1 MTNNEIDIIG
11 KKYYLYID
19 TSNIVG
25 KIERLVADMLN
36 INSYKHGKNGIFL
49 NSKNKPYKDVAVKLT
64 WKYDKYNKRVLRY
77 TFFLKIFNNYIELG
91 DSRYNILYIDK
102 NLNIHGKGYIFNK
115 PMFDFYLYTK
125 PTLTPFTSASRL
137 NKKDAP
143 IGIFDSGVGGLTVTR
158 AIIDKLPNESIIYI
172 ADKARSPYGP
182 RPVKEIRRFV
192 IEIMDYLVYQGV
204 KAIVIASNTSSVA
217 AYAIARKRYNI
228 PVIEVIEPAIDVA
241 SKKTQNKKIG
251 VIGTT
256 ATIDSNIFSK
266 KFYAAN
272 PNLKITSAACPL
284 FVDYIERGETAG
296 EEITKIAREY
306 LEPIIKANVDTL
318 LLACTHYPLLKD
330 VISNVMG
337 KNVALVDSNENTAIN
352 LKKILNKNNMRA
364 CLSRRVYTFLSTG
377 TDLDNFKLLSR
388 RFLGSEV
395 KKVEFL
401 DL

>member
-19 TSNIVG
+19 TSTIIG
-25 KIERLVADMLN
+25 KMERLVADMLN

-49 NSKNKPYKDVAVKLT
+49 NSKNKPYKDSALKLT

-77 TFFLKIFNNYIELG
+77 TFFLKIFNKYIELG
-91 DSRYNILYIDK
+91 DSRYDILYIDK
-102 NLNIHGKGYIFNK
+102 NLNIHGKGYSFNK
-115 PMFDFYLYTK
+115 NTFDFYLYTK

-137 NKKDAP
+137 NKKNAP
-143 IGIFDSGVGGLTVTR
+143 IGILDSGVGGLTVTR

-228 PVIEVIEPAIDVA
+228 QVIEVIEPAIDVA
-241 SKKTQNKKIG
+241 SKKTHNKKIG

-256 ATIDSNIFSK
+256 ATINSNIFPK
-266 KFYAAN
+266 KFYAAD
-272 PNLKITSAACPL
+272 PTLKITSAACPL
-284 FVDYIERGETAG
+284 FVDYIERGETDG

-306 LEPIIKANVDTL
+306 LEPIIKAKVDTL

-330 VISNVMG
+330 VISKVMG
-337 KNVALVDSNENTAIN
+337 KSVTLVDSNEKTAMN
-352 LKKILNKNNMRA
+352 LRKVLNKNNMRA
-364 CLSRRVYTFLSTG
+364 HLSSVYTFLSTG
-377 TDLDNFKLLSR
+377 TDLDNFKLLSQ

-401 DL
+401 EL